1 MSSVLDDVR
10 YAIRGLFKSP
20 TFALVAL
27 ATLGLGIGA
36 NTGIFSVV
44 NAVLLRPLPYADADR
59 LVVAGMSLPDF
70 RDVREGVKAFDDI
83 SVWASNLY
91 NLEAGD
97 DTEQVTGAVVSE
109 RFFPMLGVRP
119 VAGRTAGAGEE
130 RQALV
135 VISHRLWTRR
145 FAGDPAAIGQTLRLS
160 GDPHTIVGV
169 MPPEFQLPVS
179 HFELWVP
186 MDSAMNRAPEQVDN
200 RSLRIFRTIARL
212 REGTTLAAA
221 QAEVDAVSS
230 RLATAYP
237 DSNTG
242 VRFVYQPLQER
253 LVGDVRLA
261 LLVLFGVVGFV
272 LLIACAN
279 VASLS
284 LARTT
289 ARQREMAVRVALG
302 AGRWRLVRQ
311 MLTESLVLA
320 AIGGALGLMLAAW
333 MIDSLV
339 PLVAD
344 RLPRA
349 DSIALD
355 GMVLLFTAAAS
366 AVTGVVFGL
375 APALQASRTN
385 LNESLKEGGRGTA
398 GSARGQRLRAGLV
411 VAEIALA
418 LMAVIGAG
426 LLLRSFSELTRVDA
440 GFDPERVLTLNVQM
454 IDRDAPAR
462 AVTAARILER
472 LATLPGVEAAG
483 GNTGLPP
490 MTAQRGTR
498 FEVEGQPDANPDER
512 FAYFMAASPGYF
524 RALGSRL
531 VGGRA
536 FDERDRSGAQPVVIV
551 SSGLARRVFGDED
564 PVGRRL
570 KLVNREQSPEW
581 RTIVGV
587 VGNVRYNGLDD
598 GYESA
603 IYTPFSQTPFLWT
616 YLMIRTAGDPALMA
630 ASVKAAVREV
640 DPALSPAAVRP
651 MTELVADS
659 VAQPRV
665 NATMVGMFA
674 ALALLLAAAGVHGL
688 LSYSVEQ
695 RRHEIGVRVALG
707 AKPGDVVRVV
717 LGQTLRLATV
727 GVGLGLLGAFAFG
740 RVMSGLLFE
749 VSATDPATF
758 AAVSALLALVAL
770 AASYIPARGAMR
782 VDPMAALRAE

>member
-1 MSSVLDDVR
+1 
-10 YAIRGLFKSP
+10 
-20 TFALVAL
+20 
-27 ATLGLGIGA
+27 
-36 NTGIFSVV
+36 
-44 NAVLLRPLPYADADR
+44 
-59 LVVAGMSLPDF
+59 
-70 RDVREGVKAFDDI
+70 
-83 SVWASNLY
+83 
-91 NLEAGD
+91 
-97 DTEQVTGAVVSE
+97 
-109 RFFPMLGVRP
+109 
-119 VAGRTAGAGEE
+119 
-130 RQALV
+130 
-135 VISHRLWTRR
+135 
-145 FAGDPAAIGQTLRLS
+145 
-160 GDPHTIVGV
+160 
-169 MPPEFQLPVS
+169 
-179 HFELWVP
+179 
-186 MDSAMNRAPEQVDN
+186 
-200 RSLRIFRTIARL
+200 
-212 REGTTLAAA
+212 
-221 QAEVDAVSS
+221 
-230 RLATAYP
+230 
-237 DSNTG
+237 
-242 VRFVYQPLQER
+242 
-253 LVGDVRLA
+253 
-261 LLVLFGVVGFV
+261 V

-320 AIGGALGLMLAAW
+320 AIGGALGLLLAAW

-355 GMVLLFTAAAS
+355 SMVLLFTAAAS
-366 AVTGVVFGL
+366 AVTGAVFGL

-418 LMAVIGAG
+418 LMAVTGAG
-426 LLLRSFSELTRVDA
+426 LLLRSFSELMRVDA
-440 GFDPERVLTLNVQM
+440 GFDPERLLTLNVQM
-454 IDRDAPAR
+454 IDRDGPAR
-462 AVTAARILER
+462 AHTASRILER
-472 LATLPGVEAAG
+472 LTALPGVVEAG

-498 FEVEGQPDANPDER
+498 FEVDGRASANPDER
-512 FAYFMAASPGYF
+512 FAFFMAASPGYF

-531 VGGRA
+531 VSGRA
-536 FDERDRSGAQPVVIV
+536 FDERDRSGSQPVVIV

-587 VGNVRYNGLDD
+587 VGNIRYNGLDD

-616 YLMIRTAGDPALMA
+616 YLMIRTAGDPAAMA
-630 ASVKAAVREV
+630 GSVKAAIREV
-640 DPALSPAAVRP
+640 DAALSPAAVRP

-665 NATMVGMFA
+665 NATMVGIFA

-707 AKPGDVVRVV
+707 AKPRDVVRVV
-717 LGQTLRLATV
+717 LGQTLRLAV
-727 GVGLGLLGAFAFG
+727 AGVGLGLLGAYAFG

-749 VSATDPATF
+749 VSATDPATL
-758 AAVSALLALVAL
+758 AAVSGLLALVAL